1 MDALEALFRP
11 IANILNRN
19 IGEITPARE
28 LIARLD
34 DKTVVIRVRDTALS
48 LTFGFSN
55 ELIELGTALPEEP
68 DVVIVGS
75 PLTLAKVARGGGEAE
90 LRDGSLEVTGNAAVA
105 DAFRELLGY
114 AKPDIEE
121 ELSGIV
127 GDTAAYRLGEL
138 ARGLR
143 DWARD
148 ARVTMEANVREY
160 LQEESRDLPSR
171 FEVERFSRELNVLR
185 DDVERTE
192 ARLAQ
197 LEARD

>member
-11 IANILNRN
+11 IANLLNRN

-28 LIARLD
+28 LCERLD
-34 DKTVVIRVRDTALS
+34 GKTVVIRVRDTALS
-48 LTFGFSN
+48 LTFGFDDGR
-55 ELIELGTALPEEP
+55 IQLGAALPEEP
-68 DVVIVGS
+68 DVVIAGS
-75 PLTLAKVARGGGEAE
+75 LLTLAKVARGGGQAE

-127 GDTAAYRLGEL
+127 GNAAAHRLGEL
-138 ARGLR
+138 ARSLGS
-143 DWARD
+143 WARE
-148 ARVTMEANVREY
+148 ARATMETNVREY

-171 FEVERFSRELNVLR
+171 YEVERFTRDLNVLR
-185 DDVERTE
+185 DDVDRAE
-192 ARLAQ
+192 ARLAR
-197 LEARD
+197 LEERD

>member
-19 IGEITPARE
+19 IGEITPAQE
-28 LIARLD
+28 LCSRLD
-34 DKTVVIRVRDTALS
+34 GKTVVIRVRDTALS
-48 LTFGFSN
+48 LTFGFN
-55 ELIELGTALPEEP
+55 DELIELGTALPEEP

-75 PLTLAKVARGGGEAE
+75 LLTLAKVARGGGQAE

-121 ELSGIV
+121 ELSGLV
-127 GDTAAYRLGEL
+127 GDAAAHQLGEM

-143 DWARD
+143 GWARE
-148 ARVTMEANVREY
+148 ARETMEANVREY

-171 FEVERFSRELNVLR
+171 YEVERFTRELNVLR

-192 ARLAQ
+192 ARLAR
-197 LEARD
+197 LEERD

>member
-19 IGEITPARE
+19 IGETTPARE
-28 LIARLD
+28 LCERLD
-34 DKTVVIRVRDTALS
+34 GKAVVIRVRDTALS
-48 LTFGFSN
+48 LTFGFN
-55 ELIELGTALPEEP
+55 DDRIELGAALPEDPE
-68 DVVIVGS
+68 VVIVGS
-75 PLTLAKVARGGGEAE
+75 MLTLAKVARGGGQTE

-127 GDTAAYRLGEL
+127 GDAAAHRLGEL

-143 DWARD
+143 DWARE
-148 ARVTMEANVREY
+148 ARATMEANVREY
-160 LQEESRDLPSR
+160 LQEERRDLPSR
-171 FEVERFSRELNVLR
+171 YEVERFTRELNVLR
-185 DDVERTE
+185 DGVDRAE
-192 ARLAQ
+192 ARLAR
-197 LEARD
+197 LEDRD

>member
-28 LIARLD
+28 LCARLD
-34 DKTVVIRVRDTALS
+34 GKSVVIRVRDTALS

-55 ELIELGTALPEEP
+55 DLIELGTTLPEEP

-75 PLTLAKVARGGGEAE
+75 PLTLAKVARGGGQAE

-121 ELSGIV
+121 ELSGVV
-127 GDTAAYRLGEL
+127 GDAAAHRLGEL

-143 DWARD
+143 GWARD
-148 ARVTMEANVREY
+148 ARTTMEANMREY
-160 LQEESRDLPSR
+160 LQEESRELPSR
-171 FEVERFSRELNVLR
+171 YEVERFTRELNVLR
-185 DDVERTE
+185 DDVERAA
-192 ARLAQ
+192 ARLAR
-197 LEARD
+197 LEERD

>member
-28 LIARLD
+28 LCARLD
-34 DKTVVIRVRDTALS
+34 GKTVVIRVRDTALS

-55 ELIELGTALPEEP
+55 NLIELGTALPEEP

-75 PLTLAKVARGGGEAE
+75 PLTLAKVARGGGQTE

-121 ELSGIV
+121 ELSGVV
-127 GDTAAYRLGEL
+127 GDAAAGRPPFTHAAAHDAAMAVRDMFFPGRGGPAHLVPWCTFTDPELAHAGLTAAQ
-138 ARGLR
+138 
-143 DWARD
+143 ARD
-148 ARVTMEANVREY
+148 KYGAKAVTVYR
-160 LQEESRDLPSR
+160 R
-171 FEVERFSRELNVLR
+171 
-185 DDVERTE
+185 
-192 ARLAQ
+192 
-197 LEARD
+197 